1 MANADVQK
9 SPKRLSMFLQGAFF
23 DLVLVLVASTALV
36 FTVSYGF
43 DSAANLRGNIA
54 LTAVLCLL
62 VLLPMYAGSWS
73 KKALAAGIVGTV
85 VVCVGVVAGFAAAMP
100 AQTAL
105 FVDGQVNDVS
115 DNYVI
120 YAMVLVA
127 TPVVVYLLSRRTA
140 GLFFLLV
147 LGVVACGAVQFLY
160 RDWITA
166 QPGIPAFIAVLA
178 SMCMMFVY
186 QTYRSSVY
194 GAKRAKKPVFA
205 QVFGF
210 SALICAAC
218 VGIACAVFFVG
229 INALGLST
237 PDIKPFKDYYQRPVV
252 EYTGVYTE
260 QQVDNLDLKTSTL
273 SDEWKDTSQQGQ
285 GGNNVNTPDD
295 LISSDPLT
303 GLAQSLE
310 GFDASQWA
318 EQFTTVGYNVLE
330 PQYVLLVALVLVAF
344 VLFVLYWRRRRARR
358 LEKWR
363 ELPSNEEAV
372 AIYDF
377 IQQRFKRLG
386 VKKTAALTPLEHAM
400 ASRKELACF
409 ARNTGGVDL
418 MQFTLLWQRA
428 YYGGRELSAEQLAAM
443 ECYYQAFFGNAKAYS
458 GKLKWA
464 LWRFWRI

>member
-85 VVCVGVVAGFAAAMP
+85 VVCVGVVVGFAAAMP

-318 EQFTTVGYNVLE
+318 ERFTTVGYNVLE

-443 ECYYQAFFGNAKAYS
+443 ERYYQAFFGNAKAYS